1 MLSSL
6 DALAGKI
13 AAATPGTGAVSAES
27 KTQQALH
34 HHHRLDYDYSAV
46 EIEPPAEQL
55 ANSPRN
61 ERERLQQAQQAYE
74 QQAQAELEFGLAE
87 VDTKLTQ
94 LKSSHNLNSHSH
106 HLHHPSHHTPSH
118 LQQQAQH
125 QQQQQ
130 QQSQQH
136 QQTQQLQQQP
146 HSRSLQRHPH
156 HHQHQVHHHQPHHN
170 HHHPYH
176 RPRPTSPHPPQQ
188 STYQQQLSQLV
199 ALQDHH
205 EMLQS
210 QQELFQ
216 KQLANMQEYQRER
229 ERERER
235 DREQRERERER
246 ERNGGFI
253 DNTDYDSQPEFKI
266 VLRDSAFGMSD
277 KSSSATNS
285 LPNSPIHSNNNNPS
299 LLNNNNV
306 SSNSLN
312 GGGTCNNS
320 NNPSLGNSCNA
331 LVRVGSN
338 GMMSAGLVNNNN
350 PCSANRNVVAMEDDS
365 CFRMD
370 AETAVVTYGE
380 KEPDPDNIK
389 MFVGQVPK
397 SMDESQLREMFEE
410 YGPVH
415 SINVLR
421 DKATGISKGCC
432 FVTFY
437 TRRAALKAQDALHNV
452 KTLNGMYHPI
462 QMKPADSENRNER
475 KLFVGMLNKK
485 LNENDV
491 RKLFEVHGA
500 IEECTVLRD
509 QNGQSKGCAF
519 VTFATK
525 HAAISAIKV
534 TLSQNKIMEGCTS
547 PLVVKFADTQKEKEQ
562 KKIQQIQA
570 NLWNLASN
578 INIPLGQTATSVAT
592 PILPNPPQQPSPV
605 LGADAITP
613 ASIQLLQQ
621 LQAVGLQQ
629 QLLQALTGLGAT
641 QQSSSA
647 TDTSAAAAAGLLTP
661 MTVQNLAAIAAMTQ
675 PSLSNAAAA
684 AAAATSPGSAQLTN
698 TAALLWSDPNPLASA
713 YMSTATGLPQ
723 FGSAS
728 ALSTS
733 PLASVAL
740 SAAAAAAAGK
750 QIEGPEG
757 CNLFIYH
764 LPQEFTD
771 TDLASTFLP
780 FGNVISAKVFID
792 KQTSL
797 SKCFGFVSF
806 DNPDSAQ
813 VAIKAMNGFQVG
825 TKRLKVQLK
834 KPKDASKP
842 Y

>member
-13 AAATPGTGAVSAES
+13 SPGSG
-27 KTQQALH
+27 K
-34 HHHRLDYDYSAV
+34 
-46 EIEPPAEQL
+46 
-55 ANSPRN
+55 NSPS
-61 ERERLQQAQQAYE
+61 QQAQS
-74 QQAQAELEFGLAE
+74 QQQQQQPLGFHINQTSETNIAQ
-87 VDTKLTQ
+87 
-94 LKSSHNLNSHSH
+94 
-106 HLHHPSHHTPSH
+106 
-118 LQQQAQH
+118 LQQ

-130 QQSQQH
+130 QQSANQLQATHLPATREQQ
-136 QQTQQLQQQP
+136 QQPQQQQQQRYNGNHYNGLDNNCNKLCHINHNSIHPYQKQLSSQHSQQQLQQPTISPTQQQQLQSYCQQQQQQQLQQQ
-146 HSRSLQRHPH
+146 
-156 HHQHQVHHHQPHHN
+156 QHELF
-170 HHHPYH
+170 
-176 RPRPTSPHPPQQ
+176 
-188 STYQQQLSQLV
+188 QQQL
-199 ALQDHH
+199 LQQQKSLL
-205 EMLQS
+205 LQQQQQMPEESES
-210 QQELFQ
+210 QQDFRSCLKE
-216 KQLANMQEYQRER
+216 N
-229 ERERER
+229 
-235 DREQRERERER
+235 
-246 ERNGGFI
+246 
-253 DNTDYDSQPEFKI
+253 
-266 VLRDSAFGMSD
+266 AFGMSD
-277 KSSSATNS
+277 KSSTTTS
-285 LPNSPIHSNNNNPS
+285 LPNSPIHTSTPGNNNGCNNSSS
-299 LLNNNNV
+299 LLNN
-306 SSNSLN
+306 SNS
-312 GGGTCNNS
+312 NS
-320 NNPSLGNSCNA
+320 ST
-331 LVRVGSN
+331 
-338 GMMSAGLVNNNN
+338 GLVNGGNNN
-350 PCSANRNVVAMEDDS
+350 NNNGPPSLCNGNNNNNTCSANRNVVDNESS

-370 AETAVVTYGE
+370 ADMPFGE

-397 SMDESQLREMFEE
+397 SMDEAQLREMFEE

-534 TLSQNKIMEGCTS
+534 TLNQNKTMDGCTS

-578 INIPLGQTATSVAT
+578 INIPLGQTATTVST
-592 PILPNPPQQPSPV
+592 PILPNPPQQASPV

-613 ASIQLLQQ
+613 ASLQLLQQ

-629 QLLQALTGLGAT
+629 QILQGLGA
-641 QQSSSA
+641 QASSA
-647 TDTSAAAAAGLLTP
+647 ETAAATAAAAAAGLLPP

-675 PSLSNAAAA
+675 PSLANAA
-684 AAAATSPGSAQLTN
+684 TNPGSAQLTN
-698 TAALLWSDPNPLASA
+698 TAALLWTDPNPLASA
-713 YMSTATGLPQ
+713 YMSTAAGLPQ
-723 FGSAS
+723 FSS
-728 ALSTS
+728 TALSTS

-740 SAAAAAAAGK
+740 SSAAAAAAGK

-792 KQTSL
+792 KQTNL

-806 DNPDSAQ
+806 DNPESAQ

>member
-13 AAATPGTGAVSAES
+13 AKATPGTGAVTANATGN
-27 KTQQALH
+27 KPTNNAHHPAHQH
-34 HHHRLDYDYSAV
+34 HHGTRHQLDYDYSAV

-55 ANSPRN
+55 ANSPRS
-61 ERERLQQAQQAYE
+61 ERERLQQAQHAYE
-74 QQAQAELEFGLAE
+74 QQAQAELEFGLAD
-87 VDTKLTQ
+87 VDTKSCLTLLTHRRSSQ
-94 LKSSHNLNSHSH
+94 NMHLLNHNAQAGKSSNGHGPVRHQQH
-106 HLHHPSHHTPSH
+106 HYHHPYQRPLRPVSP
-118 LQQQAQH
+118 A
-125 QQQQQ
+125 QQ
-130 QQSQQH
+130 QQS
-136 QQTQQLQQQP
+136 P
-146 HSRSLQRHPH
+146 
-156 HHQHQVHHHQPHHN
+156 
-170 HHHPYH
+170 
-176 RPRPTSPHPPQQ
+176 
-188 STYQQQLSQLV
+188 YQQQLSHLA

-205 EMLQS
+205 HQELLQS
-210 QQELFQ
+210 QQELFH
-216 KQLANMQEYQRER
+216 KQLINLQQQQER
-229 ERERER
+229 ERQAAVNYN
-235 DREQRERERER
+235 DSC
-246 ERNGGFI
+246 NS
-253 DNTDYDSQPEFKI
+253 DHDSQHEFKI
-266 VLRDSAFGMSD
+266 CLRDSAFGMSD

-285 LPNSPIHSNNNNPS
+285 LPNSPIHSNNNNSS
-299 LLNNNNV
+299 LLNNNNS
-306 SSNSLN
+306 SSN
-312 GGGTCNNS
+312 NNA
-320 NNPSLGNSCNA
+320 NL
-331 LVRVGSN
+331 VGSN
-338 GMMSAGLVNNNN
+338 NSLAGTPFGNGNNNN
-350 PCSANRNVVAMEDDS
+350 NTNNNNNSSSNNNIMSSSLMNNNNNSCSANRNVVVSMDDDS
-365 CFRMD
+365 CYRLD
-370 AETAVVTYGE
+370 PDTAVVTYGE

-397 SMDESQLREMFEE
+397 SMDEAQLREMFEE

-452 KTLNGMYHPI
+452 KTLSGMYHPI

-475 KLFVGMLNKK
+475 KLFIGMLNKK

-570 NLWNLASN
+570 NLWNLATN
-578 INIPLGQTATSVAT
+578 INIPLGQTPTTVST

-605 LGADAITP
+605 MGADALTP

-621 LQAVGLQQ
+621 LQTVGLQQ
-629 QLLQALTGLGAT
+629 QLLQALTGLGAA
-641 QQSSSA
+641 QQNNSSQ
-647 TDTSAAAAAGLLTP
+647 DTTNAAAGLLNP
-661 MTVQNLAAIAAMTQ
+661 LSVQNLAAIAAMTQ
-675 PSLSNAAAA
+675 PSLTN
-684 AAAATSPGSAQLTN
+684 AATSPGSAQLTN

-713 YMSTATGLPQ
+713 YMSTAAGLPQ
-723 FGSAS
+723 FGNTT

-806 DNPDSAQ
+806 DNPESAQ
-813 VAIKAMNGFQVG
+813 MAIKSMNGFQVG

>member
-13 AAATPGTGAVSAES
+13 AKATPGTGAVAASANGN
-27 KTQQALH
+27 KPTNNAHHPAHQHHHLH
-34 HHHRLDYDYSAV
+34 HGQRHHQLDYDYSAV

-61 ERERLQQAQQAYE
+61 ERERLQQAQHAYE
-74 QQAQAELEFGLAE
+74 QQAQAELEFGLAD
-87 VDTKLTQ
+87 VDTKSCLT
-94 LKSSHNLNSHSH
+94 LLSHRRSSNNMHTLTTGKATSNGGNGGGTTTTTTTGGVATRPQHY
-106 HLHHPSHHTPSH
+106 HHPYQRPLRPISPVV
-118 LQQQAQH
+118 

-130 QQSQQH
+130 QQN
-136 QQTQQLQQQP
+136 QQQ
-146 HSRSLQRHPH
+146 QA
-156 HHQHQVHHHQPHHN
+156 
-170 HHHPYH
+170 
-176 RPRPTSPHPPQQ
+176 
-188 STYQQQLSQLV
+188 YQQQLSHLA

-205 EMLQS
+205 QELLQT
-210 QQELFQ
+210 QQELFH
-216 KQLANMQEYQRER
+216 KQLINMQQQQER
-229 ERERER
+229 ERQASVNFN
-235 DREQRERERER
+235 DSC
-246 ERNGGFI
+246 NS
-253 DNTDYDSQPEFKI
+253 DHDSQQEYKI
-266 VLRDSAFGMSD
+266 CLRDSAFGMSD

-285 LPNSPIHSNNNNPS
+285 LPNSPIHSNNNNSS
-299 LLNNNNV
+299 LLNNNN
-306 SSNSLN
+306 SSL
-312 GGGTCNNS
+312 
-320 NNPSLGNSCNA
+320 
-331 LVRVGSN
+331 VGSN
-338 GMMSAGLVNNNN
+338 NSLSVIPFGSASNNNNNNNMSSGLLSNNNNNSSNNNNNN
-350 PCSANRNVVAMEDDS
+350 PCSANRNVVSMDDDS
-365 CFRMD
+365 CFRLD
-370 AETAVVTYGE
+370 SDTTVVTYGE

-397 SMDESQLREMFEE
+397 SMDEAQLREMFEE

-491 RKLFEVHGA
+491 RKLFEIHGA

-525 HAAISAIKV
+525 HAAIAAIKV
-534 TLSQNKIMEGCTS
+534 TMNQNKIMEGCTS

-570 NLWNLASN
+570 NLWNLATN
-578 INIPLGQTATSVAT
+578 INIPLGQTATSVST

-605 LGADAITP
+605 MGADALTP

-621 LQAVGLQQ
+621 LQTVGLHQ
-629 QLLQALTGLGAT
+629 QLLQALTGLGAAQQNNST
-641 QQSSSA
+641 QD
-647 TDTSAAAAAGLLTP
+647 TTSAAAAAGLLNP
-661 MTVQNLAAIAAMTQ
+661 LSVQNLAAIAAMTQ
-675 PSLSNAAAA
+675 PSLSN
-684 AAAATSPGSAQLTN
+684 AATSPGSAQLTN

-713 YMSTATGLPQ
+713 YMSTAAGLPQ
-723 FGSAS
+723 FGSTT

-806 DNPDSAQ
+806 DNPESAQ
-813 VAIKAMNGFQVG
+813 MAIKAMNGFQVG

>member
-1 MLSSL
+1 MFSSR
-6 DALAGKI
+6 
-13 AAATPGTGAVSAES
+13 SS
-27 KTQQALH
+27 F
-34 HHHRLDYDYSAV
+34 
-46 EIEPPAEQL
+46 L
-55 ANSPRN
+55 ANRRMIFDFSEKN
-61 ERERLQQAQQAYE
+61 
-74 QQAQAELEFGLAE
+74 
-87 VDTKLTQ
+87 
-94 LKSSHNLNSHSH
+94 
-106 HLHHPSHHTPSH
+106 
-118 LQQQAQH
+118 
-125 QQQQQ
+125 
-130 QQSQQH
+130 
-136 QQTQQLQQQP
+136 
-146 HSRSLQRHPH
+146 
-156 HHQHQVHHHQPHHN
+156 
-170 HHHPYH
+170 
-176 RPRPTSPHPPQQ
+176 
-188 STYQQQLSQLV
+188 
-199 ALQDHH
+199 
-205 EMLQS
+205 
-210 QQELFQ
+210 
-216 KQLANMQEYQRER
+216 
-229 ERERER
+229 
-235 DREQRERERER
+235 
-246 ERNGGFI
+246 
-253 DNTDYDSQPEFKI
+253 DSD
-266 VLRDSAFGMSD
+266 LYLDAFGMSD

-285 LPNSPIHSNNNNPS
+285 LPNSPVHSNNNNPS
-299 LLNNNNV
+299 LLNNNTS
-306 SSNSLN
+306 SSNNSIN
-312 GGGTCNNS
+312 GGNN
-320 NNPSLGNSCNA
+320 NNPSLGSTNS
-331 LVRVGSN
+331 LVTVGSN
-338 GMMSAGLVNNNN
+338 GIMSAAGLVNNNNN
-350 PCSANRNVVAMEDDS
+350 PCSANRNVVSMDDDS
-365 CFRMD
+365 CFRLD
-370 AETAVVTYGE
+370 TDTTVVTYGE

-397 SMDESQLREMFEE
+397 SMDETQLREMFEE

-578 INIPLGQTATSVAT
+578 INIPLGQTATTVST
-592 PILPNPPQQPSPV
+592 PILPNPPQQASPV

-629 QLLQALTGLGAT
+629 QLLQALTGLGAA

-675 PSLSNAAAA
+675 PSLTNAAAA

-713 YMSTATGLPQ
+713 YMSTAAGLPQ

-806 DNPDSAQ
+806 DNPEAAQ

-834 KPKDASKP
+834 KPKDSKP

>member
-1 MLSSL
+1 MFSSR
-6 DALAGKI
+6 A
-13 AAATPGTGAVSAES
+13 SF
-27 KTQQALH
+27 
-34 HHHRLDYDYSAV
+34 
-46 EIEPPAEQL
+46 L
-55 ANSPRN
+55 ANRRMIFDFS
-61 ERERLQQAQQAYE
+61 E
-74 QQAQAELEFGLAE
+74 
-87 VDTKLTQ
+87 
-94 LKSSHNLNSHSH
+94 KSNDI
-106 HLHHPSHHTPSH
+106 
-118 LQQQAQH
+118 
-125 QQQQQ
+125 
-130 QQSQQH
+130 
-136 QQTQQLQQQP
+136 
-146 HSRSLQRHPH
+146 
-156 HHQHQVHHHQPHHN
+156 
-170 HHHPYH
+170 YM
-176 RPRPTSPHPPQQ
+176 
-188 STYQQQLSQLV
+188 
-199 ALQDHH
+199 D
-205 EMLQS
+205 
-210 QQELFQ
+210 
-216 KQLANMQEYQRER
+216 
-229 ERERER
+229 
-235 DREQRERERER
+235 
-246 ERNGGFI
+246 
-253 DNTDYDSQPEFKI
+253 
-266 VLRDSAFGMSD
+266 AFGMSD

-299 LLNNNNV
+299 LLNNNNNG
-306 SSNSLN
+306 SSGN
-312 GGGTCNNS
+312 NNS
-320 NNPSLGNSCNA
+320 NPSLGCPGNNNNS
-331 LVRVGSN
+331 LVSVGSN
-338 GMMSAGLVNNNN
+338 SIMSAAGLVNNNNNN
-350 PCSANRNVVAMEDDS
+350 PCSANRNVVALVDDDA
-365 CFRMD
+365 CFRLDTD
-370 AETAVVTYGE
+370 ATVTYGE

-410 YGPVH
+410 YGAVH

-578 INIPLGQTATSVAT
+578 INIPLGQTATSVTT

-629 QLLQALTGLGAT
+629 QLLQALTGLGA

-647 TDTSAAAAAGLLTP
+647 TDTSAVAAAGLLTP

-713 YMSTATGLPQ
+713 YMSTAAGLPQ

-834 KPKDASKP
+834 KPKDSKP

>member
-13 AAATPGTGAVSAES
+13 ATATPGTGAVTAPSAAAVGNIS
-27 KTQQALH
+27 KPAQSLH
-34 HHHRLDYDYSAV
+34 HHHHHLDYDYSAV

-87 VDTKLTQ
+87 VTSCHKLTQ
-94 LKSSHNLNSHSH
+94 LKSSASVHN
-106 HLHHPSHHTPSH
+106 P
-118 LQQQAQH
+118 

-130 QQSQQH
+130 NNHHPQQQQH
-136 QQTQQLQQQP
+136 AGGGRTMAQN
-146 HSRSLQRHPH
+146 RHPH
-156 HHQHQVHHHQPHHN
+156 HHHLNHHAAY
-170 HHHPYH
+170 HHPYQRH
-176 RPRPTSPHPPQQ
+176 RPNSPQQ
-188 STYQQQLSQLV
+188 TPYQQQLSQLV

-205 EMLQS
+205 ELLQS
-210 QQELFQ
+210 QQELFH

-235 DREQRERERER
+235 ERDREHR
-246 ERNGGFI
+246 ERNNFI
-253 DNTDYDSQPEFKI
+253 VNSDYDSQHEFKI
-266 VLRDSAFGMSD
+266 CLRDSAFGMSD

-299 LLNNNNV
+299 LLNNNNNGLNGNNNQGSLG
-306 SSNSLN
+306 SSNNSLV
-312 GGGTCNNS
+312 GGI
-320 NNPSLGNSCNA
+320 
-331 LVRVGSN
+331 GSN
-338 GMMSAGLVNNNN
+338 GIMSTAGLVNNNNNN
-350 PCSANRNVVAMEDDS
+350 PCSANRNVVVSMDDDS
-365 CFRMD
+365 CFRLDSD
-370 AETAVVTYGE
+370 ATVTYSD

-389 MFVGQVPK
+389 MFVGQIPK

-432 FVTFY
+432 FVTFF

-452 KTLNGMYHPI
+452 KTLAGMYHPI

-491 RKLFEVHGA
+491 RKLFEVHGN

-578 INIPLGQTATSVAT
+578 INIPLGQAAQSVST
-592 PILPNPPQQPSPV
+592 PILPNPPQQQSPV
-605 LGADAITP
+605 LGADALTP

-629 QLLQALTGLGAT
+629 QLLQALTGLNA
-641 QQSSSA
+641 QQNNSNQDSA
-647 TDTSAAAAAGLLTP
+647 AAAAAAGLLTP

-675 PSLSNAAAA
+675 PSLTNAAAA
-684 AAAATSPGSAQLTN
+684 AAAASSPGSAQLTN
-698 TAALLWSDPNPLASA
+698 TAALLCLLGKKAAAKTSSSSSSSGSDPNPLASA
-713 YMSTATGLPQ
+713 YMSTAAGLPQ

>member
-1 MLSSL
+1 MYTRSSF
-6 DALAGKI
+6 
-13 AAATPGTGAVSAES
+13 
-27 KTQQALH
+27 
-34 HHHRLDYDYSAV
+34 
-46 EIEPPAEQL
+46 L
-55 ANSPRN
+55 ANRRIMFDFS
-61 ERERLQQAQQAYE
+61 E
-74 QQAQAELEFGLAE
+74 
-87 VDTKLTQ
+87 
-94 LKSSHNLNSHSH
+94 KSSNDL
-106 HLHHPSHHTPSH
+106 
-118 LQQQAQH
+118 
-125 QQQQQ
+125 
-130 QQSQQH
+130 
-136 QQTQQLQQQP
+136 
-146 HSRSLQRHPH
+146 
-156 HHQHQVHHHQPHHN
+156 
-170 HHHPYH
+170 
-176 RPRPTSPHPPQQ
+176 
-188 STYQQQLSQLV
+188 
-199 ALQDHH
+199 ALLD
-205 EMLQS
+205 
-210 QQELFQ
+210 
-216 KQLANMQEYQRER
+216 
-229 ERERER
+229 
-235 DREQRERERER
+235 
-246 ERNGGFI
+246 
-253 DNTDYDSQPEFKI
+253 
-266 VLRDSAFGMSD
+266 AFGMSD

-285 LPNSPIHSNNNNPS
+285 LPNSPIHSNNNNNS
-299 LLNNNNV
+299 LLNNNNSIG
-306 SSNSLN
+306 SSCSSHNNINPNLGGSNNSL
-312 GGGTCNNS
+312 
-320 NNPSLGNSCNA
+320 
-331 LVRVGSN
+331 VGSN
-338 GMMSAGLVNNNN
+338 SSTIAAAAAAAVNGIMSTTGLMGNTNGNNNNNNNN
-350 PCSANRNVVAMEDDS
+350 PCSANRNMVVGMDDDS
-365 CFRMD
+365 CFRLDTD
-370 AETAVVTYGE
+370 ATVTYGE

-397 SMDESQLREMFEE
+397 SMDETQLREMFEE
-410 YGPVH
+410 YGAVH

-570 NLWNLASN
+570 NLWNLATN
-578 INIPLGQTATSVAT
+578 INIPLGQTPTSVST
-592 PILPNPPQQPSPV
+592 SILPNPPQQPSPV
-605 LGADAITP
+605 LGADALTP

-629 QLLQALTGLGAT
+629 QLLQALTGLGAAQQQNNQT
-641 QQSSSA
+641 QDAA
-647 TDTSAAAAAGLLTP
+647 TASAAAAAGLLSP
-661 MTVQNLAAIAAMTQ
+661 MTVQNLAAIAAMAGQ
-675 PSLSNAAAA
+675 PGLSNAAA

-713 YMSTATGLPQ
+713 YMSTAAGLPQ
-723 FGSAS
+723 FGSA

>member
-1 MLSSL
+1 MFSSRASFLGNRRMIFDFSEKNNDIYL
-6 DALAGKI
+6 D
-13 AAATPGTGAVSAES
+13 
-27 KTQQALH
+27 
-34 HHHRLDYDYSAV
+34 
-46 EIEPPAEQL
+46 
-55 ANSPRN
+55 
-61 ERERLQQAQQAYE
+61 
-74 QQAQAELEFGLAE
+74 
-87 VDTKLTQ
+87 
-94 LKSSHNLNSHSH
+94 
-106 HLHHPSHHTPSH
+106 
-118 LQQQAQH
+118 
-125 QQQQQ
+125 
-130 QQSQQH
+130 
-136 QQTQQLQQQP
+136 
-146 HSRSLQRHPH
+146 
-156 HHQHQVHHHQPHHN
+156 
-170 HHHPYH
+170 
-176 RPRPTSPHPPQQ
+176 
-188 STYQQQLSQLV
+188 
-199 ALQDHH
+199 
-205 EMLQS
+205 
-210 QQELFQ
+210 
-216 KQLANMQEYQRER
+216 
-229 ERERER
+229 
-235 DREQRERERER
+235 
-246 ERNGGFI
+246 
-253 DNTDYDSQPEFKI
+253 
-266 VLRDSAFGMSD
+266 AFGMSD
-277 KSSSATNS
+277 KSSSATSS

-299 LLNNNNV
+299 LLNNNG
-306 SSNSLN
+306 SN
-312 GGGTCNNS
+312 NNS
-320 NNPSLGNSCNA
+320 ISGGNNINPSLGNSNNS
-331 LVRVGSN
+331 LVAVGSN
-338 GMMSAGLVNNNN
+338 GIMSAAGLINNNNN
-350 PCSANRNVVAMEDDS
+350 PCSANRNVVAMVDDDA
-365 CFRMD
+365 CFRLDTD
-370 AETAVVTYGE
+370 ATVTYGE

-410 YGPVH
+410 YGAVH

-629 QLLQALTGLGAT
+629 QLLQALTGLGA

-647 TDTSAAAAAGLLTP
+647 TDTSAVAAAGLLTP

-684 AAAATSPGSAQLTN
+684 AAAAASSPGSAQLTN

-713 YMSTATGLPQ
+713 YMSTAAGLPQ

-834 KPKDASKP
+834 KPKDSKP

>member
-1 MLSSL
+1 
-6 DALAGKI
+6 
-13 AAATPGTGAVSAES
+13 
-27 KTQQALH
+27 
-34 HHHRLDYDYSAV
+34 
-46 EIEPPAEQL
+46 
-55 ANSPRN
+55 
-61 ERERLQQAQQAYE
+61 
-74 QQAQAELEFGLAE
+74 
-87 VDTKLTQ
+87 
-94 LKSSHNLNSHSH
+94 
-106 HLHHPSHHTPSH
+106 
-118 LQQQAQH
+118 
-125 QQQQQ
+125 
-130 QQSQQH
+130 
-136 QQTQQLQQQP
+136 
-146 HSRSLQRHPH
+146 
-156 HHQHQVHHHQPHHN
+156 
-170 HHHPYH
+170 
-176 RPRPTSPHPPQQ
+176 
-188 STYQQQLSQLV
+188 
-199 ALQDHH
+199 
-205 EMLQS
+205 
-210 QQELFQ
+210 
-216 KQLANMQEYQRER
+216 
-229 ERERER
+229 
-235 DREQRERERER
+235 
-246 ERNGGFI
+246 
-253 DNTDYDSQPEFKI
+253 
-266 VLRDSAFGMSD
+266 
-277 KSSSATNS
+277 
-285 LPNSPIHSNNNNPS
+285 
-299 LLNNNNV
+299 
-306 SSNSLN
+306 
-312 GGGTCNNS
+312 
-320 NNPSLGNSCNA
+320 
-331 LVRVGSN
+331 
-338 GMMSAGLVNNNN
+338 
-350 PCSANRNVVAMEDDS
+350 
-365 CFRMD
+365 
-370 AETAVVTYGE
+370 
-380 KEPDPDNIK
+380 
-389 MFVGQVPK
+389 
-397 SMDESQLREMFEE
+397 
-410 YGPVH
+410 
-415 SINVLR
+415 
-421 DKATGISKGCC
+421 
-432 FVTFY
+432 
-437 TRRAALKAQDALHNV
+437 
-452 KTLNGMYHPI
+452 
-462 QMKPADSENRNER
+462 
-475 KLFVGMLNKK
+475 MLNKK

-629 QLLQALTGLGAT
+629 QLLQALTGLGA

-647 TDTSAAAAAGLLTP
+647 TDTSAVAAAGLLTP

-684 AAAATSPGSAQLTN
+684 AAAAASSPGSAQLTN

-713 YMSTATGLPQ
+713 YMSTAAGLPQ

-834 KPKDASKP
+834 KPKDSKP

>member
-1 MLSSL
+1 MSL
-6 DALAGKI
+6 I
-13 AAATPGTGAVSAES
+13 
-27 KTQQALH
+27 
-34 HHHRLDYDYSAV
+34 
-46 EIEPPAEQL
+46 
-55 ANSPRN
+55 
-61 ERERLQQAQQAYE
+61 
-74 QQAQAELEFGLAE
+74 
-87 VDTKLTQ
+87 
-94 LKSSHNLNSHSH
+94 
-106 HLHHPSHHTPSH
+106 
-118 LQQQAQH
+118 
-125 QQQQQ
+125 
-130 QQSQQH
+130 
-136 QQTQQLQQQP
+136 
-146 HSRSLQRHPH
+146 
-156 HHQHQVHHHQPHHN
+156 
-170 HHHPYH
+170 
-176 RPRPTSPHPPQQ
+176 
-188 STYQQQLSQLV
+188 
-199 ALQDHH
+199 
-205 EMLQS
+205 
-210 QQELFQ
+210 
-216 KQLANMQEYQRER
+216 
-229 ERERER
+229 
-235 DREQRERERER
+235 
-246 ERNGGFI
+246 
-253 DNTDYDSQPEFKI
+253 
-266 VLRDSAFGMSD
+266 AFGMSD

-299 LLNNNNV
+299 LLNNNNNG
-306 SSNSLN
+306 SNNNN
-312 GGGTCNNS
+312 GGN
-320 NNPSLGNSCNA
+320 NNPSLGNSNNS
-331 LVRVGSN
+331 LVTVGSN
-338 GMMSAGLVNNNN
+338 GIMSAAGLINNNNN
-350 PCSANRNVVAMEDDS
+350 PCSANRNVVAMVDDDA
-365 CFRMD
+365 CFRLDTD
-370 AETAVVTYGE
+370 ATVTYGE

-410 YGPVH
+410 YGAVH

-578 INIPLGQTATSVAT
+578 INIPLGQTATSVTT

-629 QLLQALTGLGAT
+629 QLLQALTGLGA

-647 TDTSAAAAAGLLTP
+647 TDTSAVAAAGLLTP

-684 AAAATSPGSAQLTN
+684 AAAASSPGSAQLTN

-713 YMSTATGLPQ
+713 YMSTAAGLPQ

-834 KPKDASKP
+834 KPKDSKP

>member
-13 AAATPGTGAVSAES
+13 AKATPGTGAVAASANGN
-27 KTQQALH
+27 KPTNNAH
-34 HHHRLDYDYSAV
+34 HPAHQHHGTRHQLDYDYSAV

-55 ANSPRN
+55 ANSPRS
-61 ERERLQQAQQAYE
+61 ERERLQQAQHAYE

-87 VDTKLTQ
+87 VDTKSCLTLLTHRRSSQ
-94 LKSSHNLNSHSH
+94 NMHLLNHSAQAAAAAAAAAASKSGNGHARHQQQQQH
-106 HLHHPSHHTPSH
+106 YHHPYQRPLRPVSPA
-118 LQQQAQH
+118 LQQQHSPPQH

-130 QQSQQH
+130 QQQH
-136 QQTQQLQQQP
+136 QQQQQ
-146 HSRSLQRHPH
+146 
-156 HHQHQVHHHQPHHN
+156 
-170 HHHPYH
+170 
-176 RPRPTSPHPPQQ
+176 SP
-188 STYQQQLSQLV
+188 YQQQLSHLA

-205 EMLQS
+205 QELLQS
-210 QQELFQ
+210 QQELFH
-216 KQLANMQEYQRER
+216 KQLINLQQQQER
-229 ERERER
+229 ERQSAVNYN
-235 DREQRERERER
+235 DSC
-246 ERNGGFI
+246 NS
-253 DNTDYDSQPEFKI
+253 DHDSQHEYKI
-266 VLRDSAFGMSD
+266 CLRDSAFGMSD

-285 LPNSPIHSNNNNPS
+285 LPNSPIHSNNNSS
-299 LLNNNNV
+299 LLNNNN
-306 SSNSLN
+306 SSL
-312 GGGTCNNS
+312 
-320 NNPSLGNSCNA
+320 
-331 LVRVGSN
+331 VGSN
-338 GMMSAGLVNNNN
+338 NSLTGAPFGNGNNNN
-350 PCSANRNVVAMEDDS
+350 TNNSIMSSSLMNNNNSCSANRNVVSMDDDS
-365 CFRMD
+365 CYRLD
-370 AETAVVTYGE
+370 PDTAVVTYGE

-397 SMDESQLREMFEE
+397 SMDEAQLREMFEE

-570 NLWNLASN
+570 NLWNLATN
-578 INIPLGQTATSVAT
+578 INIPLGQTPTTVST

-605 LGADAITP
+605 MGADALTP

-621 LQAVGLQQ
+621 LQTVGLQQ
-629 QLLQALTGLGAT
+629 QLLQALTGLGAA
-641 QQSSSA
+641 QQNNSSQ
-647 TDTSAAAAAGLLTP
+647 DTTSAAAGLLNP
-661 MTVQNLAAIAAMTQ
+661 LAVQNLAAIAAMTQ
-675 PSLSNAAAA
+675 PSLTN
-684 AAAATSPGSAQLTN
+684 AATSPGSAQLTN

-713 YMSTATGLPQ
+713 YMSTAAGLPQ
-723 FGSAS
+723 FGSTT

-806 DNPDSAQ
+806 DNPESAQ
-813 VAIKAMNGFQVG
+813 MAIKAMNGFQVG

>member
-1 MLSSL
+1 MFSSRASFLGNRRMIFDFSEKNNDIYL
-6 DALAGKI
+6 D
-13 AAATPGTGAVSAES
+13 
-27 KTQQALH
+27 
-34 HHHRLDYDYSAV
+34 
-46 EIEPPAEQL
+46 
-55 ANSPRN
+55 
-61 ERERLQQAQQAYE
+61 
-74 QQAQAELEFGLAE
+74 
-87 VDTKLTQ
+87 
-94 LKSSHNLNSHSH
+94 
-106 HLHHPSHHTPSH
+106 
-118 LQQQAQH
+118 
-125 QQQQQ
+125 
-130 QQSQQH
+130 
-136 QQTQQLQQQP
+136 
-146 HSRSLQRHPH
+146 
-156 HHQHQVHHHQPHHN
+156 
-170 HHHPYH
+170 
-176 RPRPTSPHPPQQ
+176 
-188 STYQQQLSQLV
+188 
-199 ALQDHH
+199 
-205 EMLQS
+205 
-210 QQELFQ
+210 
-216 KQLANMQEYQRER
+216 
-229 ERERER
+229 
-235 DREQRERERER
+235 
-246 ERNGGFI
+246 
-253 DNTDYDSQPEFKI
+253 
-266 VLRDSAFGMSD
+266 AFGMSD

-299 LLNNNNV
+299 LLNNNG
-306 SSNSLN
+306 SNNNSISGSNNINPTL
-312 GGGTCNNS
+312 GNS
-320 NNPSLGNSCNA
+320 NNSLVAVGN
-331 LVRVGSN
+331 N
-338 GMMSAGLVNNNN
+338 GIMSAAGLINNNNN
-350 PCSANRNVVAMEDDS
+350 PCSANRNVVAMVDDDA
-365 CFRMD
+365 CFRLDTD
-370 AETAVVTYGE
+370 ATVTYGE

-410 YGPVH
+410 YGAVH

-629 QLLQALTGLGAT
+629 QLLQALTGLGA

-647 TDTSAAAAAGLLTP
+647 TDTSAVAAAGLLTP

-684 AAAATSPGSAQLTN
+684 AAAAASSPGSAQLTN

-713 YMSTATGLPQ
+713 YMSTAAGLPQ

-834 KPKDASKP
+834 KPKDSKP

>member
-6 DALAGKI
+6 DALASKISPGSGK
-13 AAATPGTGAVSAES
+13 
-27 KTQQALH
+27 K
-34 HHHRLDYDYSAV
+34 
-46 EIEPPAEQL
+46 
-55 ANSPRN
+55 
-61 ERERLQQAQQAYE
+61 
-74 QQAQAELEFGLAE
+74 
-87 VDTKLTQ
+87 
-94 LKSSHNLNSHSH
+94 
-106 HLHHPSHHTPSH
+106 TPSQQQ
-118 LQQQAQH
+118 LQQQSAQQQPH
-125 QQQQQ
+125 NNNINNNSISLGNNYQQQPQQQEQQQQELQQELDNQPQQQQQ
-130 QQSQQH
+130 QQQ
-136 QQTQQLQQQP
+136 QQLQQQT
-146 HSRSLQRHPH
+146 Q
-156 HHQHQVHHHQPHHN
+156 QQQQQQQQPLSTTATRLNGNHYNGLDSNGNKLCHITHN
-170 HHHPYH
+170 TVHPYH
-176 RPRPTSPHPPQQ
+176 KQPHSPGSRQQQQQYQQKLPNFNSSQAMATALSLSPQETLQ
-188 STYQQQLSQLV
+188 QQQL
-199 ALQDHH
+199 
-205 EMLQS
+205 
-210 QQELFQ
+210 QQQQHELFQ
-216 KQLANMQEYQRER
+216 QQLQQQNHQL
-229 ERERER
+229 
-235 DREQRERERER
+235 
-246 ERNGGFI
+246 FI
-253 DNTDYDSQPEFKI
+253 QQQPQQQHQFQQQQQQPSPNTPGSHSYDENDSQHDFGSCLKEN
-266 VLRDSAFGMSD
+266 AFSMSD
-277 KSSSATNS
+277 KSSTTNS
-285 LPNSPIHSNNNNPS
+285 LPNSPIHTNNNNNNTS
-299 LLNNNNV
+299 LLNNNNT
-306 SSNSLN
+306 SSS
-312 GGGTCNNS
+312 
-320 NNPSLGNSCNA
+320 
-331 LVRVGSN
+331 
-338 GMMSAGLVNNNN
+338 NNNN
-350 PCSANRNVVAMEDDS
+350 NNNNNTCSANRNVLDEDS

-370 AETAVVTYGE
+370 ADTPFGE

-397 SMDESQLREMFEE
+397 SMDEAQLREMFEE

-525 HAAISAIKV
+525 HAAISAIK
-534 TLSQNKIMEGCTS
+534 TLNQNKTMEGCTS

-570 NLWNLASN
+570 NLWNLATN
-578 INIPLGQTATSVAT
+578 INIPLGQTATTVST
-592 PILPNPPQQPSPV
+592 PILPNPPQQASPV

-613 ASIQLLQQ
+613 ASLQLLQQ

-629 QLLQALTGLGAT
+629 QLLQGLGAQT
-641 QQSSSA
+641 NTA
-647 TDTSAAAAAGLLTP
+647 DTAAAAAAAAGLLPP
-661 MTVQNLAAIAAMTQ
+661 MTVQNLAALAAITQ
-675 PSLSNAAAA
+675 PSLTNAA
-684 AAAATSPGSAQLTN
+684 TNPGSAQLTN

-713 YMSTATGLPQ
+713 YMSTAAGLPQ
-723 FGSAS
+723 FSSA

-740 SAAAAAAAGK
+740 STAAAAAAGK

-792 KQTSL
+792 KQTNL

-806 DNPDSAQ
+806 DNPESAQ

>member
-1 MLSSL
+1 MFGSTNAFMGNRRLIFEFAERHDFFM
-6 DALAGKI
+6 DAF
-13 AAATPGTGAVSAES
+13 S
-27 KTQQALH
+27 
-34 HHHRLDYDYSAV
+34 
-46 EIEPPAEQL
+46 
-55 ANSPRN
+55 
-61 ERERLQQAQQAYE
+61 
-74 QQAQAELEFGLAE
+74 
-87 VDTKLTQ
+87 
-94 LKSSHNLNSHSH
+94 
-106 HLHHPSHHTPSH
+106 
-118 LQQQAQH
+118 
-125 QQQQQ
+125 
-130 QQSQQH
+130 
-136 QQTQQLQQQP
+136 
-146 HSRSLQRHPH
+146 
-156 HHQHQVHHHQPHHN
+156 
-170 HHHPYH
+170 
-176 RPRPTSPHPPQQ
+176 
-188 STYQQQLSQLV
+188 
-199 ALQDHH
+199 
-205 EMLQS
+205 
-210 QQELFQ
+210 
-216 KQLANMQEYQRER
+216 
-229 ERERER
+229 
-235 DREQRERERER
+235 
-246 ERNGGFI
+246 
-253 DNTDYDSQPEFKI
+253 
-266 VLRDSAFGMSD
+266 MSD
-277 KSSSATNS
+277 KSSTTNS
-285 LPNSPIHSNNNNPS
+285 LPNSPIHTNNNNNNTS
-299 LLNNNNV
+299 LLNNNNT
-306 SSNSLN
+306 SSS
-312 GGGTCNNS
+312 
-320 NNPSLGNSCNA
+320 
-331 LVRVGSN
+331 
-338 GMMSAGLVNNNN
+338 NNNN
-350 PCSANRNVVAMEDDS
+350 NNNNNTCSANRNVLDEDS

-370 AETAVVTYGE
+370 ADTPFGE

-397 SMDESQLREMFEE
+397 SMDEAQLREMFEE

-525 HAAISAIKV
+525 HAAISAIK
-534 TLSQNKIMEGCTS
+534 TLNQNKTMEGCTS

-570 NLWNLASN
+570 NLWNLATN
-578 INIPLGQTATSVAT
+578 INIPLGQTATTVST
-592 PILPNPPQQPSPV
+592 PILPNPPQQASPV

-613 ASIQLLQQ
+613 ASLQLLQQ

-629 QLLQALTGLGAT
+629 QLLQGLGAQT
-641 QQSSSA
+641 NTA
-647 TDTSAAAAAGLLTP
+647 DTAAAAAAAAGLLPP
-661 MTVQNLAAIAAMTQ
+661 MTVQNLAALAAITQ
-675 PSLSNAAAA
+675 PSLTNAA
-684 AAAATSPGSAQLTN
+684 TNPGSAQLTN
-698 TAALLWSDPNPLASA
+698 TAALLCLLGKTASTGSDPNPLASA
-713 YMSTATGLPQ
+713 YMSTAAGLPQ
-723 FGSAS
+723 FSSA

-740 SAAAAAAAGK
+740 STAAAAAAGK

-792 KQTSL
+792 KQTNL

-806 DNPDSAQ
+806 DNPESAQ

>member
-13 AAATPGTGAVSAES
+13 SPGSGKNSPSRQVQPQQQIQQQYQEQSATTANQLHFPAHKEEEQQHYNGSHFNGQDSNSNKLCHINHNNSIHPYQKQHPTTNGEKQIQQQTTPPTHQQQLQSYCQREQ
-27 KTQQALH
+27 KELFQEQALH
-34 HHHRLDYDYSAV
+34 
-46 EIEPPAEQL
+46 
-55 ANSPRN
+55 
-61 ERERLQQAQQAYE
+61 QQ
-74 QQAQAELEFGLAE
+74 
-87 VDTKLTQ
+87 TKLF
-94 LKSSHNLNSHSH
+94 
-106 HLHHPSHHTPSH
+106 
-118 LQQQAQH
+118 
-125 QQQQQ
+125 
-130 QQSQQH
+130 
-136 QQTQQLQQQP
+136 
-146 HSRSLQRHPH
+146 
-156 HHQHQVHHHQPHHN
+156 
-170 HHHPYH
+170 
-176 RPRPTSPHPPQQ
+176 
-188 STYQQQLSQLV
+188 
-199 ALQDHH
+199 
-205 EMLQS
+205 LQS
-210 QQELFQ
+210 QKTLKES
-216 KQLANMQEYQRER
+216 
-229 ERERER
+229 
-235 DREQRERERER
+235 
-246 ERNGGFI
+246 
-253 DNTDYDSQPEFKI
+253 DSQQDFRSCLKEN
-266 VLRDSAFGMSD
+266 AFGMSD
-277 KSSSATNS
+277 KSSTTTS
-285 LPNSPIHSNNNNPS
+285 LPNSPIHISSPGTNYSCSNPSLISNNSTSIDNNSNGPPNLCNANGNNNN
-299 LLNNNNV
+299 N
-306 SSNSLN
+306 
-312 GGGTCNNS
+312 TC
-320 NNPSLGNSCNA
+320 
-331 LVRVGSN
+331 
-338 GMMSAGLVNNNN
+338 M
-350 PCSANRNVVAMEDDS
+350 ANRNVIDNESS
-365 CFRMD
+365 CFRM
-370 AETAVVTYGE
+370 ETDVPFGE

-397 SMDESQLREMFEE
+397 SMDEAQLREMFEE

-437 TRRAALKAQDALHNV
+437 TRRSALKAQDALHNV
-452 KTLNGMYHPI
+452 KTLSGMYHPI

-485 LNENDV
+485 LTENDV

-534 TLSQNKIMEGCTS
+534 TLNQNKTMEGCTS

-578 INIPLGQTATSVAT
+578 INIPLGQTANTVST
-592 PILPNPPQQPSPV
+592 PILPNSPQQANQV

-613 ASIQLLQQ
+613 ASLQLFQQ

-629 QLLQALTGLGAT
+629 QLLQGLGAQT
-641 QQSSSA
+641 SSSDTAAA
-647 TDTSAAAAAGLLTP
+647 TAAAAAAGLLP
-661 MTVQNLAAIAAMTQ
+661 PFTVQNLAAIAAMTQ
-675 PSLSNAAAA
+675 PSLTNA
-684 AAAATSPGSAQLTN
+684 TTNPGSAQLAG

-713 YMSTATGLPQ
+713 YMSTAAGLPQ
-723 FGSAS
+723 FGGTTLSA
-728 ALSTS
+728 S

-740 SAAAAAAAGK
+740 SSAAAAAAGK

-792 KQTSL
+792 KQTNL

-806 DNPDSAQ
+806 DNPESAQ

>member
-1 MLSSL
+1 
-6 DALAGKI
+6 
-13 AAATPGTGAVSAES
+13 
-27 KTQQALH
+27 
-34 HHHRLDYDYSAV
+34 
-46 EIEPPAEQL
+46 
-55 ANSPRN
+55 
-61 ERERLQQAQQAYE
+61 
-74 QQAQAELEFGLAE
+74 
-87 VDTKLTQ
+87 
-94 LKSSHNLNSHSH
+94 
-106 HLHHPSHHTPSH
+106 
-118 LQQQAQH
+118 
-125 QQQQQ
+125 
-130 QQSQQH
+130 
-136 QQTQQLQQQP
+136 
-146 HSRSLQRHPH
+146 
-156 HHQHQVHHHQPHHN
+156 
-170 HHHPYH
+170 
-176 RPRPTSPHPPQQ
+176 
-188 STYQQQLSQLV
+188 
-199 ALQDHH
+199 
-205 EMLQS
+205 
-210 QQELFQ
+210 
-216 KQLANMQEYQRER
+216 
-229 ERERER
+229 
-235 DREQRERERER
+235 
-246 ERNGGFI
+246 
-253 DNTDYDSQPEFKI
+253 
-266 VLRDSAFGMSD
+266 MSD

-299 LLNNNNV
+299 LLNNNNNNSNGT
-306 SSNSLN
+306 SSNNSLN
-312 GGGTCNNS
+312 VGNNNS
-320 NNPSLGNSCNA
+320 NPSLGGSNSNA
-331 LVRVGSN
+331 LVSVGSN
-338 GMMSAGLVNNNN
+338 GIMSAAGLVNNNNN
-350 PCSANRNVVAMEDDS
+350 PCSANRNVVAMVDDDA
-365 CFRMD
+365 CFRLDTD
-370 AETAVVTYGE
+370 ATVTYGE

-410 YGPVH
+410 YGAVH

-437 TRRAALKAQDALHNV
+437 TRHAALKAQDALHNV

-578 INIPLGQTATSVAT
+578 INIPLGQTATSVTT

-621 LQAVGLQQ
+621 LQAVGLQH
-629 QLLQALTGLGAT
+629 QLLQALTGLGA

-647 TDTSAAAAAGLLTP
+647 TDTSAVAAAGLLTP

-698 TAALLWSDPNPLASA
+698 TAALLWSDPNPMASA
-713 YMSTATGLPQ
+713 YMSTAAGLPQ

-834 KPKDASKP
+834 KPKDSKP

>member
-1 MLSSL
+1 MYSS
-6 DALAGKI
+6 
-13 AAATPGTGAVSAES
+13 
-27 KTQQALH
+27 
-34 HHHRLDYDYSAV
+34 R
-46 EIEPPAEQL
+46 
-55 ANSPRN
+55 ANSFLGHRRLILDFSEKYN
-61 ERERLQQAQQAYE
+61 EIY
-74 QQAQAELEFGLAE
+74 
-87 VDTKLTQ
+87 
-94 LKSSHNLNSHSH
+94 S
-106 HLHHPSHHTPSH
+106 
-118 LQQQAQH
+118 
-125 QQQQQ
+125 
-130 QQSQQH
+130 
-136 QQTQQLQQQP
+136 
-146 HSRSLQRHPH
+146 
-156 HHQHQVHHHQPHHN
+156 
-170 HHHPYH
+170 
-176 RPRPTSPHPPQQ
+176 
-188 STYQQQLSQLV
+188 
-199 ALQDHH
+199 
-205 EMLQS
+205 
-210 QQELFQ
+210 
-216 KQLANMQEYQRER
+216 
-229 ERERER
+229 
-235 DREQRERERER
+235 
-246 ERNGGFI
+246 
-253 DNTDYDSQPEFKI
+253 
-266 VLRDSAFGMSD
+266 SAFGMSE
-277 KSSSATNS
+277 KNIAPSSLSH
-285 LPNSPIHSNNNNPS
+285 SPLHNNNNNNTS
-299 LLNNNNV
+299 LLNNNNIKNSS
-306 SSNSLN
+306 SSNNNNNTLSL
-312 GGGTCNNS
+312 CNNNS
-320 NNPSLGNSCNA
+320 INNTSS
-331 LVRVGSN
+331 
-338 GMMSAGLVNNNN
+338 VNNN
-350 PCSANRNVVAMEDDS
+350 VVDNDS

-370 AETAVVTYGE
+370 AVVPYE
-380 KEPDPDNIK
+380 EPDPDNIK

-397 SMDESQLREMFEE
+397 SMDEGQLREMFEE
-410 YGPVH
+410 FGRVH

-519 VTFATK
+519 VTYATK

-534 TLSQNKIMEGCTS
+534 TLNQNKTMEGCTS

-570 NLWNLASN
+570 NLWNLATN
-578 INIPLGQTATSVAT
+578 INIPLGQTATTMSNAM
-592 PILPNPPQQPSPV
+592 LPNPPQQASPV
-605 LGADAITP
+605 HGSDAIMP
-613 ASIQLLQQ
+613 ASLQLLHQ

-629 QLLQALTGLGAT
+629 QLLQGLGAQT
-641 QQSSSA
+641 NSA
-647 TDTSAAAAAGLLTP
+647 ETAAATAAAAAAGLLPP

-675 PSLSNAAAA
+675 PSLTSAASN
-684 AAAATSPGSAQLTN
+684 PGSAQLTN
-698 TAALLWSDPNPLASA
+698 TAALLCLLGKSSSGSDPNPLASA
-713 YMSTATGLPQ
+713 YMSTAAGLPQ

-740 SAAAAAAAGK
+740 SSAAAAAAGK

-792 KQTSL
+792 KQTNL

-806 DNPDSAQ
+806 DNPESAQ

>member
-1 MLSSL
+1 
-6 DALAGKI
+6 
-13 AAATPGTGAVSAES
+13 
-27 KTQQALH
+27 
-34 HHHRLDYDYSAV
+34 
-46 EIEPPAEQL
+46 
-55 ANSPRN
+55 
-61 ERERLQQAQQAYE
+61 
-74 QQAQAELEFGLAE
+74 
-87 VDTKLTQ
+87 
-94 LKSSHNLNSHSH
+94 
-106 HLHHPSHHTPSH
+106 
-118 LQQQAQH
+118 
-125 QQQQQ
+125 
-130 QQSQQH
+130 
-136 QQTQQLQQQP
+136 
-146 HSRSLQRHPH
+146 
-156 HHQHQVHHHQPHHN
+156 
-170 HHHPYH
+170 
-176 RPRPTSPHPPQQ
+176 
-188 STYQQQLSQLV
+188 
-199 ALQDHH
+199 
-205 EMLQS
+205 
-210 QQELFQ
+210 
-216 KQLANMQEYQRER
+216 
-229 ERERER
+229 
-235 DREQRERERER
+235 
-246 ERNGGFI
+246 
-253 DNTDYDSQPEFKI
+253 
-266 VLRDSAFGMSD
+266 
-277 KSSSATNS
+277 
-285 LPNSPIHSNNNNPS
+285 
-299 LLNNNNV
+299 
-306 SSNSLN
+306 
-312 GGGTCNNS
+312 
-320 NNPSLGNSCNA
+320 
-331 LVRVGSN
+331 
-338 GMMSAGLVNNNN
+338 
-350 PCSANRNVVAMEDDS
+350 
-365 CFRMD
+365 
-370 AETAVVTYGE
+370 
-380 KEPDPDNIK
+380 
-389 MFVGQVPK
+389 
-397 SMDESQLREMFEE
+397 
-410 YGPVH
+410 
-415 SINVLR
+415 
-421 DKATGISKGCC
+421 
-432 FVTFY
+432 
-437 TRRAALKAQDALHNV
+437 
-452 KTLNGMYHPI
+452 
-462 QMKPADSENRNER
+462 
-475 KLFVGMLNKK
+475 MLNKK

-491 RKLFEVHGA
+491 RKLFEVHGN

-578 INIPLGQTATSVAT
+578 INIPLGQTAQSVST
-592 PILPNPPQQPSPV
+592 PILPNPPQQQSPV
-605 LGADAITP
+605 LGADALTP

-629 QLLQALTGLGAT
+629 QLLQALTGLNA
-641 QQSSSA
+641 QQNNSNQDSA
-647 TDTSAAAAAGLLTP
+647 AAAAAAGLLTP

-675 PSLSNAAAA
+675 PSLTNAAAA
-684 AAAATSPGSAQLTN
+684 AAAASSPGSAQLTN

-713 YMSTATGLPQ
+713 YMSTAAGLPQ

>member
-13 AAATPGTGAVSAES
+13 SPGSG
-27 KTQQALH
+27 K
-34 HHHRLDYDYSAV
+34 
-46 EIEPPAEQL
+46 
-55 ANSPRN
+55 NSPS
-61 ERERLQQAQQAYE
+61 QQAQS
-74 QQAQAELEFGLAE
+74 QQQQQQQQPLGFHINQTSETNIAQ
-87 VDTKLTQ
+87 
-94 LKSSHNLNSHSH
+94 
-106 HLHHPSHHTPSH
+106 
-118 LQQQAQH
+118 LQQ

-130 QQSQQH
+130 QQSANQLQATHLPATREQQ
-136 QQTQQLQQQP
+136 QQPQQQQQQRYNGNHYNGLDNNCNKLCHINHNSIHPYQKQLSSQHSQQQLQQPTISPTQQQQLQSYCQQQQQQQLQQQ
-146 HSRSLQRHPH
+146 
-156 HHQHQVHHHQPHHN
+156 QHELF
-170 HHHPYH
+170 
-176 RPRPTSPHPPQQ
+176 
-188 STYQQQLSQLV
+188 QQQL
-199 ALQDHH
+199 LQQQKSLL
-205 EMLQS
+205 LQQQQQMPEESES
-210 QQELFQ
+210 QQDFRSCLKE
-216 KQLANMQEYQRER
+216 N
-229 ERERER
+229 
-235 DREQRERERER
+235 
-246 ERNGGFI
+246 
-253 DNTDYDSQPEFKI
+253 
-266 VLRDSAFGMSD
+266 AFGMSD
-277 KSSSATNS
+277 KSSTTTS
-285 LPNSPIHSNNNNPS
+285 LPNSPIHTSTPGNNNGCNNSSS
-299 LLNNNNV
+299 LLNN
-306 SSNSLN
+306 SNS
-312 GGGTCNNS
+312 NS
-320 NNPSLGNSCNA
+320 ST
-331 LVRVGSN
+331 
-338 GMMSAGLVNNNN
+338 GLVNGGNNN
-350 PCSANRNVVAMEDDS
+350 NNNGPPSLCNGNNNNNTCSANRNVVDNESS

-370 AETAVVTYGE
+370 ADMPFGE

-397 SMDESQLREMFEE
+397 SMDEAQLREMFEE

-534 TLSQNKIMEGCTS
+534 TLNQNKTMDGCTS

-578 INIPLGQTATSVAT
+578 INIPLGQTATTVST
-592 PILPNPPQQPSPV
+592 PILPNPPQQASPV

-613 ASIQLLQQ
+613 ASLQLLQQ

-629 QLLQALTGLGAT
+629 QILQGLGA
-641 QQSSSA
+641 QASSA
-647 TDTSAAAAAGLLTP
+647 ETAAATAAAAAAGLLPP

-675 PSLSNAAAA
+675 PSLANAA
-684 AAAATSPGSAQLTN
+684 TNPGSAQLTN
-698 TAALLWSDPNPLASA
+698 TAALLWTDPNPLASA
-713 YMSTATGLPQ
+713 YMSTAAGLPQ
-723 FGSAS
+723 FSS
-728 ALSTS
+728 TALSTS

-740 SAAAAAAAGK
+740 SSAAAAAAGK

-792 KQTSL
+792 KQTNL

-806 DNPDSAQ
+806 DNPESAQ